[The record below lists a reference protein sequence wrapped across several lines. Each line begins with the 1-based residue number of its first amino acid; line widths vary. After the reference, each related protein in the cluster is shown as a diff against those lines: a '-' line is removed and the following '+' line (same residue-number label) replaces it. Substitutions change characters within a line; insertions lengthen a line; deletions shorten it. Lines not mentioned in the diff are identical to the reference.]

1 MHFQRISQA
10 AFLISIALIAL
21 ATVGCAHPNYEVAQV
36 DGTLTIKGQPG
47 HKVHIEF
54 IPDTGTVGP
63 SAVADTDAAGKF
75 TPHLLTKDGS
85 LVEGVIVG
93 KHKVVLSDR
102 QLSESATGRGIPIRF
117 GTEYTLPSSTP
128 ISQEI
133 KPGKQSIHIDLP

>member
-1 MHFQRISQA
+1 MHIQRISQTA
-10 AFLISIALIAL
+10 SLIAIALTAVSIAS
-21 ATVGCAHPNYEVAQV
+21 CAHPDYQLAQV
-36 DGTLTIKGQPG
+36 DGMLTIKGQPG

-54 IPDTGTVGP
+54 VPDTGTVGP
-63 SAVADTDAAGKF
+63 SAVADTDGAGKF

-85 LVEGVIVG
+85 LVEGVVVG

-102 QLSESATGRGIPIRF
+102 QLSESATGRGVPIRF

-128 ISQEI
+128 ISQQI

>member
-1 MHFQRISQA
+1 MNCQNRRACAVFACA
-10 AFLISIALIAL
+10 ALFAIGL
-21 ATVGCAHPNYEVAQV
+21 AGCSHPNYEVAEV
-36 DGTLTIKGQPG
+36 DGILTIKGQPG
-47 HKVHIEF
+47 HKVHLEF
-54 IPDTGTVGP
+54 VPDTGTVGP
-63 SAVADTDAAGKF
+63 SAAAETDSAGKF

-117 GTEYTLPSSTP
+117 GPEYTLPSSTP

-133 KPGKQSIHIDLP
+133 KPGKQSIHLDLP